1 MDTLIYLLMFL
12 AGVILYAAFISK
24 AKDAKKEL
32 QETKAGRLIFL
43 LVKALLL
50 TGVLL
55 FIVGLVLTIPTYGL
69 ALPLWFIVSPLL
81 IALAFI
87 IYLTTISVHVLI
99 RKK

>member
-1 MDTLIYLLMFL
+1 MDTLIYIIIFF
-12 AGVILYAAFISK
+12 AGAILYAAFTSK

-32 QETKAGRLIFL
+32 QETKAGKLIL

-55 FIVGLVLTIPTYGL
+55 FVVGLVLTIPTYGL
-69 ALPLWFIVSPLL
+69 ALPLFLITSTLL

-87 IYLTTISVHVLI
+87 IYLTTISVHVLMR
-99 RKK
+99 RK